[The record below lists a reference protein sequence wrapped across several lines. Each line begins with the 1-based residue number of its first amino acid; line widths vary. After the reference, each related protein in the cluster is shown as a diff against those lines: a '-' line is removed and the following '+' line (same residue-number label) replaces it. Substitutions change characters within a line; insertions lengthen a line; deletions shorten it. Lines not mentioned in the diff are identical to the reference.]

1 VYRLRDGLLTTLA
14 IVHKLVYYLSVTA
27 SEMRR
32 FLKSRGCAFVEGKKH
47 TKVVLGNKV
56 TWLPRHPA
64 AELKTSIVNSI
75 LRDLDLK
82 K

>member
-1 VYRLRDGLLTTLA
+1 
-14 IVHKLVYYLSVTA
+14 
-27 SEMRR
+27 MRR
-32 FLKSRGCAFVEGKKH
+32 FLRSRGCAFVEGKKH

-64 AELKTSIVNSI
+64 AELKTGIVNSI